1 MRGIINVLQS
11 YLRNRLILTLEGT
24 KKMANPR
31 KRREL
36 ILISLSVT
44 FALGIFPFIFL
55 RIFAKEWGHAVFNI
69 ALFVVFVFNALYV
82 YKTRKEYIA
91 RMIFALT
98 LVIGLLIGFN
108 LNGRDE
114 LMWSYP
120 ALVALFFAVRAK
132 VAAIFCLI
140 CISWGA
146 YILYPLME
154 LFEFETYLFTVS
166 FTCMAVFIFANITQQ
181 QHEALTQLSRRD
193 PLTNLRNRRAFEE
206 RLDEAIGSVRD
217 SQHTS
222 LILFDIDHFKSLN
235 DEYGHSVGDDVLC
248 KLGRLVSKRL
258 RKVDKIYRIGG
269 EEFAIVL
276 SSTNSEKAKRVAD
289 DIRTLIEQAK
299 IVDTRQLTISLGVA
313 EYYQNE
319 SRDSWFKRCDEA
331 LYLAKDSGR
340 NNLKL
345 APLRAVS

>member
-1 MRGIINVLQS
+1 M
-11 YLRNRLILTLEGT
+11 TLHRT
-24 KKMANPR
+24 KKKANPR

-36 ILISLSVT
+36 ILISLSLI
-44 FALGIFPFIFL
+44 FALGIFPFIFI
-55 RIFAKEWGHAVFNI
+55 RIFAEEWGHAVFNT
-69 ALFVVFVFNALYV
+69 ALFILFVFNAVYV
-82 YKTRKEYIA
+82 YKTRKEHIA

-98 LVIGLLIGFN
+98 LVMGLFIGFN

-120 ALVALFFAVRAK
+120 AMVALFFAVKPK
-132 VAAIFCLI
+132 VAATFCLI
-140 CISWGA
+140 CISWAA

-166 FTCMAVFIFANITQQ
+166 FTCVAVFIFANITQQ
-181 QHEALTQLSRRD
+181 QHKALTLLSRRD

-206 RLDEAIGSVRD
+206 RLDEVIGTIRD
-217 SQHTS
+217 GQQTS

-235 DEYGHSVGDDVLC
+235 DEYGHSVGDQVLC
-248 KLGRLVSKRL
+248 NLGKLVSNRL
-258 RKVDKIYRIGG
+258 RKADKIYRIGG

-276 SSTNSEKAKRVAD
+276 SNTKSDMAKKVAN
-289 DIRTLIEQAK
+289 DIRTLIEQANL
-299 IVDTRQLTISLGVA
+299 VDNRSLTVSLGVA
-313 EYYQNE
+313 EYFENE